1 MKWSF
6 CKVHEPFPHIGGSSS
21 KYQFHL
27 LQGWPKYWPPG
38 RGRFLVARGRLSE
51 CKGMWPTQAGHQSF
65 FSKLKKLKELKIE
78 SNADQKT
85 KQYFLLIYH
94 FIKITRKYHFILYG
108 WQIWT
113 FWLIFMI
120 ISTLKTRDQI
130 CQPYR
135 VTQLMKRLV
144 FRFQK
149 LVHFRYQS

>member
-1 MKWSF
+1 MNHFHILGEVLLNTSSIYCRGGQSIGPRAGAVFWWPAEGCPNVKG
-6 CKVHEPFPHIGGSSS
+6 CGPRKRATKV
-21 KYQFHL
+21 
-27 LQGWPKYWPPG
+27 
-38 RGRFLVARGRLSE
+38 
-51 CKGMWPTQAGHQSF
+51 F